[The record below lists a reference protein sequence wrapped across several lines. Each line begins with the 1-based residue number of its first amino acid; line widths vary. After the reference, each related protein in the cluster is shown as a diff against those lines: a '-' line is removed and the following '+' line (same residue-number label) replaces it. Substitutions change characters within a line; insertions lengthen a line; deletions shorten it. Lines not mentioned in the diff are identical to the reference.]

1 MYSAKQNFINVMK
14 INTGVVYLFVVGF
27 YSILGQV
34 VILREL
40 NVAFYGIEL
49 IYLLSFTF
57 WMLGTAVG
65 ATLGRRSYIPT
76 ESNILSLLLLS
87 SILLIAD
94 LVFIRGIRNLLGG
107 VQGGYLNFSMQITGL
122 IISLLPVG
130 LLSGLSFQWT
140 AKRFISEKGTLA
152 KAYAIESA
160 GGIAGGLS
168 STLFLNS
175 GISNFL
181 IALICNALCVLIVIY
196 YSLRFRKSLVKYVS
210 LFLLALII
218 FSFAFSHKLDLLLT
232 SWNYSGLVESVDT
245 PYYRVTITSSGDQI
259 NIFEDGALSYETQS
273 VTAEEFIQLAALQ
286 TTDLDSVLVLGGGFE
301 GIISELLKLPVKRI
315 DYVEI
320 NKSLLSILKN
330 SLPAELSNSLINKK
344 VKIIFDD
351 PRKFLQNQHHY
362 DIILVGM
369 PEPMSLQNNRYY
381 TKQFFSQC
389 FNSLNEKGIL
399 AFKIPSSENIW
410 TRQLTERN
418 SGIYNALKSSLK
430 NVLVLPGVT
439 NLFVASKSELTTD
452 TKVLTDRFVQRNLET
467 KLVSPQYINYI
478 FTNDRFA
485 EIQKLVSSSTI
496 GANSDFQPV
505 CFSYTISIWLSK
517 FFPNL
522 AFSENPLQL
531 INKFGSSILFY
542 IIFIFLIGMILI
554 IKKSQSVKI
563 IFLVFAAGFIG
574 MILEVILILLYQNN
588 NGILFRD
595 IGLLLMAFMI
605 GLTLG
610 SFLIDKLFKILKNQ
624 IKTKVWIG
632 RLLFIGFALLI
643 ILIYLGISYSLVSN
657 LPIIFIAILLDGF
670 FVSGIFAF
678 TSLHKIEDQQKVISQ
693 LYCADLVG
701 GCAGSL
707 IASLILIPIQGY
719 FYSLIFITFLAV
731 YCLILNK

>member
-1 MYSAKQNFINVMK
+1 MK
-14 INTGVVYLFVVGF
+14 VSRIVVYLIVAGI
-27 YSILGQV
+27 YSVLGQV

-57 WMLGTAVG
+57 WLLGTAVG
-65 ATLGRRSYIPT
+65 VTLGQRTYTPT
-76 ESNILSLLLLS
+76 ENNILSLFLLS
-87 SILLIAD
+87 AFLLIAD
-94 LVFIRGIRNLLGG
+94 IVFIRGSRNFLGG
-107 VQGGYLNFSMQITGL
+107 VQGGYLPFSMQITGL
-122 IISLLPVG
+122 IISLLPIG

-140 AKRFISEKGTLA
+140 AKRFISENRTLA

-160 GGIAGGLS
+160 GGIVGGLS
-168 STLFLNS
+168 STLFLNL

-181 IALICNALCVLIVIY
+181 IALICSALCVLTVIY
-196 YSLRFRKSLVKYVS
+196 YSFRFRKSLVKYVS

-218 FSFAFSHKLDLLLT
+218 FSFAFSHQLDMELT
-232 SWNYSGLVESVDT
+232 SWNYFGLIESKDT
-245 PYYRVTITSSGDQI
+245 PYNRVTITSSGEQI
-259 NIFEDGALSYETQS
+259 NIFEDGVLSYETQS
-273 VTAEEFIQLAALQ
+273 VTAEEFVQLAALQ
-286 TTDLDSVLVLGGGFE
+286 TTDLDNVLVLGGGFE
-301 GIISELLKLPVKRI
+301 GIISELLKLHVKKI

-320 NKSLLSILKN
+320 NESLLSILKK
-330 SLPAELSNSLINKK
+330 SLPAELTNSLKSKK
-344 VKIIFDD
+344 VNIIFDD
-351 PRKFLQNQHHY
+351 PRKFLQNHY
-362 DIILVGM
+362 RYNVILVGM

-389 FNSLNEKGIL
+389 FNSLNEKGII

-410 TRQLTERN
+410 TKQLNERN
-418 SGIYNALKSSLK
+418 SGIFNALKSSFK
-430 NVLVLPGVT
+430 NILVLPGVT

-452 TKVLTDRFVQRNLET
+452 TKVLTDRFNQRNLDT

-478 FTNDRFA
+478 FTNDRFT
-485 EIQKLVSSSTI
+485 EIRNLVSSSTTS
-496 GANSDFQPV
+496 ANSDFQPV

-522 AFSENPLQL
+522 TFSENPLLL

-542 IIFIFLIGMILI
+542 IIFIFLLGMILV

-574 MILEVILILLYQNN
+574 MILEVILILLYQND

-643 ILIYLGISYSLVSN
+643 ILIYLGISYALVSN
-657 LPIIFIAILLDGF
+657 LPTIFIAILLDGI

-678 TSLHKIEDQQKVISQ
+678 TSLYEVEDQRKVISP
-693 LYCADLVG
+693 LYSADLIG
-701 GCAGSL
+701 GCTGSL

-719 FYSLIFITFLAV
+719 FYSLIFIAFLAV
-731 YCLILNK
+731 CCLILNK